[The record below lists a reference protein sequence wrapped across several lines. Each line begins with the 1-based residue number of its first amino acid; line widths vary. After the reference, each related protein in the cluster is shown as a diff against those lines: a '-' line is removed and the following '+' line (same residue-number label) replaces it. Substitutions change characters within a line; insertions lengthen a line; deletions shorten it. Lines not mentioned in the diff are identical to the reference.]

1 MFQSYFIIGLRN
13 LLKQKTFSVIKIAGL
28 ALGLATS
35 IILYLYIQE
44 DLSYDRHNTNY
55 DRIVRVLTIDNAEG
69 VSSKLVGV
77 TQPRLGPAAT
87 EELPEVV
94 EYVRFTGG
102 GQYDLNYDDKALK
115 SIAAFRTDPSIFK
128 VFDIQI
134 LEGPETGILDKP
146 GSIAITESLAKKIF
160 GSESAVGKT
169 VKLNQQTDLNVTAVL
184 ADPPKNSHLQFDLL
198 HTLVPGQNEDG
209 LRQALETWQGI
220 FSFTYLLLDKPADDL
235 QDLNQK
241 LQAIA
246 KKNNALDFFVPTTQ
260 KLSDVHLYSKE
271 ILFEANSNKSDI
283 LNIYV
288 LSTISLL
295 ILILAA
301 VNFMNLVT
309 ANATTRAKEMG
320 MRKVIG
326 AVGTQLIYQHLTES
340 VVITLISGL
349 LAVALVFSL
358 LPFLNNLYQRF
369 AEFDVLLSSRNILF
383 LASLILGVGLL
394 AGLYPAFAM
403 SSFKPVQVLK
413 GAFKSSVQGI
423 RLRKALVILQFTIS
437 IALMVGTGIVYQQ
450 MRFIYTTDLGYNRD
464 QVITIQQNGASI
476 GRAETLRN
484 ELMNNSNVISAGTS
498 SARMGQQLGRTNI
511 VPEGRNN
518 SDTNIITSIMA
529 IDEKFIPTMDM
540 KIVSGRNFTE
550 TGSDSLSMIINEEMV
565 RLLKWD
571 GDAVGRKISLQSGP
585 QPTDLTEYTVV
596 GVIKDFHF
604 ATIRHKLEPLFMLY
618 GRNNGALSIK
628 VKADNIEETIAFIE
642 SAWKK
647 VNPGSTFDFAFLD
660 EQFAN
665 LYRNEKAFA
674 SMFTHFTALAIIIA
688 ALGLFA
694 LSAYTTEQRRKEIG
708 IRKVLGASN
717 ANIFYKLSSE
727 YMVLVLVSFVLAS
740 VLAYFVMDKWLQD
753 FQYAIEMNAGI
764 FIIAGLCAVL
774 ISLLTISF
782 QAIKAAVSNPV
793 NSLRNE

>member
-1 MFQSYFIIGLRN
+1 MFQSYFVIGLRN
-13 LLKQKTFSVIKIAGL
+13 LLKQKTFSTIKIAGL

-35 IILYLYIQE
+35 IILFLFIQE

-55 DRIVRVLTIDNAEG
+55 DRIVRLLTIDNAEG

-102 GQYDLNYDDKALK
+102 GQYDLSYNDKALK
-115 SIAAFRTDPSIFK
+115 STAAFRVDPSIFK

-146 GSIAITESLAKKIF
+146 GSIAITESLARKIF
-160 GSESAVGKT
+160 GTENAIGKT

-184 ADPPKNSHLQFDLL
+184 ADPPKSSHIQFDLL

-220 FSFTYLLLDKPADDL
+220 FTFTYVLLDEPMSDL
-235 QDLNQK
+235 TDLNTK
-241 LQAIA
+241 LQAIS
-246 KKNNALDFFVPTTQ
+246 KKNNALDFFIPTTQ

-271 ILFEANSNKSDI
+271 ILFETNSNKSDI

-295 ILILAA
+295 ILVLAA

-326 AVGTQLIYQHLTES
+326 AVRTQLIYQHLTES
-340 VVITLISGL
+340 VVITFVSGV
-349 LAVALVFSL
+349 LAVMIVFSV
-358 LPFLNNLYQRF
+358 LPALNNLYQRF
-369 AEFDVLLSSRNILF
+369 ASFSILLSPINIALF
-383 LASLILGVGLL
+383 LGLILLVGLL

-413 GAFKSSVQGI
+413 GAFKSSAQGI

-450 MRFIYTTDLGYNRD
+450 MRFIYTADLGYSRD
-464 QVITIQQNGASI
+464 QVITIQQNGAAI
-476 GRAETLRN
+476 GRGETLRN
-484 ELMNNSNVISAGTS
+484 ELLNNPNIISAGTS
-498 SARMGQQLGRTNI
+498 SARMGQQLGRTTI
-511 VPEGRNN
+511 VPEGR
-518 SDTNIITSIMA
+518 STAETNIITSIMA
-529 IDEKFIPTMDM
+529 VDEKFIPTMDM
-540 KIVSGRNFTE
+540 KMVAGRNFSD
-550 TGSDSLSMIINEEMV
+550 TGADTLAMIINEEMV
-565 RLLKWD
+565 RLLKWE
-571 GDAVGRKISLQSGP
+571 GDAIGRTISLQSGP
-585 QPTDLTEYTVV
+585 QPTDLTAYTVV
-596 GVIKDFHF
+596 GIVKDFHF
-604 ATIRHKLEPLFMLY
+604 ATIRHKLEPLFILY
-618 GRNNGALSIK
+618 GRNNGAMSIK
-628 VKADNIEETIAFIE
+628 VKAENIEETIAFIE
-642 SAWKK
+642 TSWKK
-647 VNPGSTFDFAFLD
+647 VNPGSTFDYAFLD
-660 EQFAN
+660 EQFAS

-674 SMFTHFTALAIIIA
+674 SMFTHFTALAMIIA
-688 ALGLFA
+688 VLGLFA

-717 ANIFYKLSSE
+717 SNIFYKLSAE
-727 YMVLVLVSFVLAS
+727 YVVLILISFTLAS
-740 VLAYFVMDKWLQD
+740 VLAYFVMSKWLQD
-753 FQYAIEMNAGI
+753 FQYAIDITAGI
-764 FIIAGLCAVL
+764 FILAGICAVL

-793 NSLRNE
+793 QSLRTE